1 MRTIKVF
8 LASSEELGQERLEI
22 GDLFSHINTIFNRRG
37 IHLEVSKW
45 EYLDESMGPLRK
57 QDEYN
62 REIKTCDICMVLY
75 WTRIGEYTNEELE
88 TAYTELQA
96 GRKPYKIY
104 LYFKEV
110 GVPTPEIEAFKKELY
125 SKYSH
130 FYGKFQNIDTLKLRF
145 LLQLESY
152 VNSGA
157 VKVENSQVMVDTVA
171 VAHLDNVPF
180 AAQNSHYKELK
191 ERLAKIEEEI
201 KAFEAVLA
209 VQANDTI
216 QSLLNAKKSEHYKI
230 QEELASH
237 EQSLFDTAVRVAKFA
252 GEKISERMRRAIALF
267 EEGKVTEAN
276 TLLDDAERDADA
288 SLAKY
293 KQTKELLA
301 AERDTVIHSIE
312 ELTLKASVMLADNT
326 IAAADRVERAA
337 AIYAKATDLARECD
351 YDKEKFATLLE
362 KQSNFLCDHARYSE
376 AQVVNNEWL
385 ALCIRYLGEKHVST
399 ATSYNNIGA
408 VYKNL
413 GDYDKALD
421 YYNKSLSICLE
432 VFGDNHPYVATRYNN
447 IGAVYYNLGDYDN
460 ALDYYNKSLSIR
472 LEVFGDNHPYVAQ
485 SYNNIGLVY
494 ANLGDYEKALDY
506 FNKSLSICLE
516 VFGGHHPDVALSYNN
531 IGFVYDS
538 LGDYDNALDY
548 YNKSLS
554 IRLEVFGDN
563 HPYVAQSYN
572 NIGLVYANLGDYEKA
587 LDYFNKSL
595 SICLEVFG
603 GHHPDVALSYNNIG
617 FVYDSLGDYDNALD
631 YYNKS
636 LSIYLEVFGGHHPN
650 VAQSYNNIGV
660 VYRNL
665 GDYDNALDYFN
676 KSLSIRLEVFGN
688 SHPNVATSYNNIG
701 VVYYNLGDYD
711 NALDY
716 FNKSLSIR
724 LEVFG
729 DSHPDIASSYN
740 NIGFVYANIGD
751 HAQALEYYKKA
762 LAGYV
767 AVYGETSNDAL
778 SAIID
783 VANMC
788 FELGDD
794 DKAVSYI
801 KQGAA
806 AGSEWCIE
814 WLRENGV
821 E

>member
-171 VAHLDNVPF
+171 VAHLDNIPF

-362 KQSNFLCDHARYSE
+362 KQSNFLCDHARYCE

-385 ALCIRYLGEKHVST
+385 ALCIRHLGEKHAST
-399 ATSYNNIGA
+399 ATSYNN
-408 VYKNL
+408 V
-413 GDYDKALD
+413 
-421 YYNKSLSICLE
+421 
-432 VFGDNHPYVATRYNN
+432 
-447 IGAVYYNLGDYDN
+447 GAVYYNLGDYDN
-460 ALDYYNKSLSIR
+460 ALDYFNKSLSIR
-472 LEVFGDNHPYVAQ
+472 LEVFGGHHPNVAQ

-506 FNKSLSICLE
+506 FNKSLSIRLEVFGDSHPDVAQSYNNIGVVYANLGDYEKALDYYNKSLSIQLE
-516 VFGGHHPDVALSYNN
+516 VFGGHNPDIASSYNN
-531 IGFVYDS
+531 IGGVYYN

-548 YNKSLS
+548 YNKSLA
-554 IRLEVFGDN
+554 ICLEVFGDN
-563 HPYVAQSYN
+563 HP
-572 NIGLVYANLGDYEKA
+572 D
-587 LDYFNKSL
+587 
-595 SICLEVFG
+595 
-603 GHHPDVALSYNNIG
+603 
-617 FVYDSLGDYDNALD
+617 
-631 YYNKS
+631 
-636 LSIYLEVFGGHHPN
+636 
-650 VAQSYNNIGV
+650 
-660 VYRNL
+660 
-665 GDYDNALDYFN
+665 
-676 KSLSIRLEVFGN
+676 
-688 SHPNVATSYNNIG
+688 VATSYNNIG
-701 VVYYNLGDYD
+701 L
-711 NALDY
+711 
-716 FNKSLSIR
+716 
-724 LEVFG
+724 
-729 DSHPDIASSYN
+729 
-740 NIGFVYANIGD
+740 VYANIGD

>member
-75 WTRIGEYTNEELE
+75 WTRIGEYTTEELE

-171 VAHLDNVPF
+171 VAHLDNIPF

-216 QSLLNAKKSEHYKI
+216 QSLLNAKKSEHCKI

-252 GEKISERMRRAIALF
+252 GEKISERMRRAIVLF

-362 KQSNFLCDHARYSE
+362 KQSNFLCNHARYSE

-385 ALCIRYLGEKHVST
+385 ALCIRHLGEKHVST
-399 ATSYNNIGA
+399 ATSYNNIGG
-408 VYKNL
+408 VYYNL

-432 VFGDNHPYVATRYNN
+432 VFGGHHPYVATSYNN
-447 IGAVYYNLGDYDN
+447 IGGVYKNLGDYDN

-472 LEVFGDNHPYVAQ
+472 LEVFGGHHSDVAQ
-485 SYNNIGLVY
+485 SYNNIG
-494 ANLGDYEKALDY
+494 A
-506 FNKSLSICLE
+506 
-516 VFGGHHPDVALSYNN
+516 
-531 IGFVYDS
+531 VYDS

-563 HPYVAQSYN
+563 HPYVATSYN

-587 LDYFNKSL
+587 LDYYNKSL
-595 SICLEVFG
+595 AICLEVFG
-603 GHHPDVALSYNNIG
+603 GHHPY
-617 FVYDSLGDYDNALD
+617 
-631 YYNKS
+631 
-636 LSIYLEVFGGHHPN
+636 
-650 VAQSYNNIGV
+650 
-660 VYRNL
+660 
-665 GDYDNALDYFN
+665 
-676 KSLSIRLEVFGN
+676 
-688 SHPNVATSYNNIG
+688 VATSYNNIG
-701 VVYYNLGDYD
+701 LVYCNLGDYD

-729 DSHPDIASSYN
+729 DNHPDVASSYN

-788 FELGDD
+788 FELGDN